1 MFRTANLDSLKKGD
15 ILNVSLK
22 GLDNTWIAINLGRDS
37 FKNWKVIKVLK
48 NSGITTGFY
57 VKNGKTEIFMQVYHD
72 KTNEEMV
79 CNQDFLLIVK
89 EAKSPREKFLKKMK
103 AEGWVSGFAGMEKVI
118 NGSVT
123 LIIGLDDNCIIKQ
136 IFVSK
141 VNESKSLQLS
151 NPIKTYKELEN
162 FISIYTDIYL
172 NKAI

>member
-1 MFRTANLDSLKKGD
+1 MFKTVNLDTLKKGD

-22 GLDNTWIAINLGRDS
+22 GLDNTWIEINLGRDS
-37 FKNWKVIKVLK
+37 FKDWKVTKVLK

-57 VKNGKTEIFMQVYHD
+57 VKNGKVETFLQVYHD
-72 KTNEEMV
+72 KTNEQMV
-79 CNQDFLLIVK
+79 EDSDFLLIVK
-89 EAKSPREKFLKKMK
+89 EAKSPREKFLAKMK
-103 AEGWVSGFAGMEKVI
+103 EDGWVSGFVGMQKVI

-123 LIIGLDDNCIIKQ
+123 LTIGLDEDCIIKQ

-151 NPIKTYKELEN
+151 NPIKSFKELQN
-162 FISIYTDIYL
+162 FISIYYDIYI